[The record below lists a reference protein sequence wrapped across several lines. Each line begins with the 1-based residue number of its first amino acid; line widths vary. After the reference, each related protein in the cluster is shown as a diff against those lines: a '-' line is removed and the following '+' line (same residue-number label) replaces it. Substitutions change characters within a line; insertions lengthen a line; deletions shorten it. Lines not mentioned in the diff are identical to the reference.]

1 MSSLQLIMQG
11 ALAAHR
17 AGKLDAA
24 IQGYRMALAAQP
36 NHPAIMNQWGIAE
49 LQRGNATEAQ
59 RLFEASLRLAP
70 QQPDVLCNLAYLL
83 NQRGE
88 HTRAVEACDRS
99 LALEQ
104 PNPGALTNK
113 GEALRALGR
122 FDEALTCFEAA
133 LSTQPD
139 RADYLYNRANTL
151 FALHR
156 LGDAIRDFQ
165 AALKLAPQ
173 VRQIRINLAAAH
185 IQNKEVSE
193 AIALLEEAGRLEP
206 SDPLVWLNLGAAYD
220 TARESAKAEKCFRQ
234 VISLQPGNAL
244 GHANLAQLLSG
255 MRRYTDAIHHFT
267 EALRLDPTL
276 HWCRGGRLMARRH
289 ICDLEDE
296 EAEQALIRTALM
308 DGHLAMTPF
317 EAIVTQDDPA
327 LLLRAIQNFVTNRL
341 GGGKNPQPVTAT
353 RTDIGTETRKIRV
366 GYFSA
371 DWGEHPVTYLMEPV
385 LRAHD
390 RSVIEVHVFLTGR
403 QPPSPALES
412 VKRAADHFHDV
423 AGQTVAAIQ
432 AASKSRGIDIAIDLG
447 GHTLNNRADLFAARV
462 APVQAG
468 YLGFPGPSGIPNMDY
483 ILADDALIP
492 SELRQHYAERVAW
505 VDAYQASADWPVV
518 DTESC
523 REQYDIPADA
533 FVFCSFGN
541 FFKVSPPL
549 LRLWAEILTRTPD
562 SLLWIS
568 VETEEGR
575 RNLHKQLKSLGV
587 DAARVRF
594 ADRVSRSA
602 YLQRLALGDLYLDT
616 TPSSSG
622 TTATDALCVGLPIL
636 TFTGQTF
643 SARMCTSVLRSAG
656 MEELIAHSA
665 SEYVDRAVD
674 WYVRPQEL
682 KVLRQRMTQSLRTSR
697 LFDTARMARQLESIY
712 QQMWEQQRTGA
723 EFKDLRAH

>member
-255 MRRYTDAIHHFT
+255 TRRYTDAIHHFT

-412 VKRAADHFHDV
+412 VKRAADHFHDI

-432 AASKSRGIDIAIDLG
+432 EASKSRGIDIAIDLG

-505 VDAYQASADWPVV
+505 VDAYQANGAWEPSANE
-518 DTESC
+518 TR
-523 REQYDIPADA
+523 REDHGIPAEA
-533 FVFCSFGN
+533 FVFCCFSNSF
-541 FFKVSPPL
+541 KISPATL
-549 LRLWAEILTRTPD
+549 SMWIDILQMAPD
-562 SLLWIS
+562 SHLWLYADNPDSRHHLTFRLNDAGI
-568 VETEEGR
+568 EQHR
-575 RNLHKQLKSLGV
+575 LHF
-587 DAARVRF
+587 AERVRRE
-594 ADRVSRSA
+594 D
-602 YLQRLALGDLYLDT
+602 YLQRMALADLYLDT
-616 TPSSSG
+616 TPYSSG
-622 TTATDALCVGLPIL
+622 TTASDALRMGLPIL
-636 TFTGQTF
+636 TLEGKTF

-656 MEELIAHSA
+656 LDELVAPTRAAYTERAIAWSQDPH
-665 SEYVDRAVD
+665 R
-674 WYVRPQEL
+674 
-682 KVLRQRMTQSLRTSR
+682 LRTLRKGMADTVGKSR
-697 LFDTARMARQLESIY
+697 LFNTGRTARQLESVY
-712 QQMWEQQRTGA
+712 QQMWAQQWAGA
-723 EFKDLRAH
+723 ELKDLRAQ